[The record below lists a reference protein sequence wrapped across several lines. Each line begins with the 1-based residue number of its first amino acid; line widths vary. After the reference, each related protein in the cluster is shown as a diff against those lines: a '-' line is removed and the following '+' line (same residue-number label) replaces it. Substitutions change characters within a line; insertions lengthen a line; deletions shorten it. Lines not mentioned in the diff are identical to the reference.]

1 MKHIYLLLLII
12 LLLASSVISEAEEL
26 TCEEIIKKVDA
37 NTSFTTTYME
47 ARMIVHTTKRVDEK
61 QLKIWAMGNEK
72 SYSEVLAPEREAG
85 TKYLKID
92 EDLWMWLPSAEKI
105 IRISG
110 HMLRQSMLGSD
121 MSYEDSMER
130 NSILLDKYSC
140 ELLDEEIIL
149 ERDCYVLELTAT
161 DREVTYYR
169 RKMWVDKERFISLRE
184 ELYAKSGKLLKEM
197 EIIEVKKIDKRWYP
211 VNIVMRNKL
220 RKNSYTEFILDEIEF
235 DIELDE
241 DIFSQRHLER
251 E

>member
-1 MKHIYLLLLII
+1 MKHIYLFLLIT

-26 TCEEIIKKVDA
+26 TCEEIIKKVDT

-61 QLKIWAMGNEK
+61 QLKIWAEGNEK

-130 NSILLDKYSC
+130 SSELLDKYSC
-140 ELLDEEIIL
+140 ELLDEEIIS

-169 RKMWVDKERFISLRE
+169 RKMWIDKERFISLRE

-197 EIIEVKKIDKRWYP
+197 EIIEVKQIGKRWYP

-220 RKNSYTEFILDEIEF
+220 RKNSYTEFILDVIEF

-241 DIFSQRHLER
+241 DIFSQRHLEQ